1 MTVQDLDPRVTTEQ
15 PGLVGVVQDYG
26 RRLLQGELV
35 TLPVL
40 LGLILIW
47 GIFQAANDRFLSAA
61 NLTNL
66 MLQIA
71 ATGTI
76 AIGVVLVL
84 LIREIDL
91 SIAQVSGLSAAIMAI
106 LNTKQGMPGPVAIL
120 MALTAGAAI
129 GLFHGLWITRFRV
142 PSFVVTLA
150 GLLGWLGVQ
159 LSVLGRTGTVNLTD
173 RTIIG
178 LTGTFFPAVVGWLI
192 AVAVIGVT
200 STVSILNHRR
210 RAAAGLQLPSAHVLT
225 ARLIFVNA
233 VVLAVMAVFNA
244 DRGLPL
250 SVAIFLGLVILF
262 DLLTTRM
269 RFGRHARAVGGNAE
283 AASRAGIAV
292 DRIRVLVFVL
302 ASTMAAAGGILGASR
317 LLAVNQSS
325 GGSDLLL
332 NVIAAAVIGGTSLF
346 GGRGSA
352 WSALLGALVIG
363 SIANGMDLLTVSS
376 NVKFMVTGGVL
387 LIAVTI
393 DAVSRRGRL
402 AAGLA

>member
-1 MTVQDLDPRVTTEQ
+1 MTVHDLDPQVTAEPPRLT
-15 PGLVGVVQDYG
+15 GTLRGYG
-26 RRLLQGELV
+26 RRLSQGGLV
-35 TLPVL
+35 NLPVL

-47 GIFQAANDRFLSAA
+47 AIFQAANDRFLSAV

-76 AIGVVLVL
+76 AIGVVVVL
-84 LIREIDL
+84 LIAEIDL
-91 SIAQVSGLSAAIMAI
+91 SIAQVSGLSAAIMAVI
-106 LNTKQGMPGPVAIL
+106 TTMGGVPGPFAIL
-120 MALTAGAAI
+120 AALAAGAAI
-129 GLFHGLWITRFRV
+129 GLFHGLWVTRFRV
-142 PSFVVTLA
+142 RSFVVTLA

-159 LSVLGRTGTVNLTD
+159 LSVLGRTGTVNVTD
-173 RTIIG
+173 RTIVG
-178 LTGTFFPAVVGWLI
+178 LAGTFFPPTVGWLV
-192 AVAVIGVT
+192 AVAVIGV
-200 STVSILNHRR
+200 VGAAGVLERRR
-210 RAAAGLQLPSAHVLT
+210 RAAAGLLLPGARTLV
-225 ARLIFVNA
+225 ARLVA
-233 VVLAVMAVFNA
+233 VSAAVLAMMAVFNA

-250 SVAIFLGLVILF
+250 SVTIFLALVVLF
-262 DLLTTRM
+262 DLLTTRT
-269 RFGRHARAVGGNAE
+269 RFGRHIRAVGGNAE
-283 AASRAGIAV
+283 AARRAGIAV

-363 SIANGMDLLTVSS
+363 SIANGMDLLAVSS
-376 NVKFMVTGGVL
+376 SVKFMVTGAVL
-387 LIAVTI
+387 LVAATI
-393 DAVSRRGRL
+393 DSVSRRGRL
-402 AAGLA
+402 AAGRA

>member
-1 MTVQDLDPRVTTEQ
+1 MIIQDLDPGVTTEQ
-15 PGLVGVVQDYG
+15 PGLTGALRDYG
-26 RRLLQGELV
+26 RRLSQGELAYW
-35 TLPVL
+35 PVL

-47 GIFQAANDRFLSAA
+47 GVFQAANDRFLSAV

-76 AIGVVLVL
+76 AIGVVVVL

-91 SIAQVSGLSAAIMAI
+91 SIAQVSGLSAAIMAVI
-106 LNTKQGMPGPVAIL
+106 SAKGGVPGPFAMLI
-120 MALTAGAAI
+120 ALAAGAAI
-129 GLFHGLWITRFRV
+129 GLFHGLWVTRFRV

-173 RTIIG
+173 RTILG
-178 LTGTFFPAVVGWLI
+178 LAGTFFPPVLGWLV
-192 AVAVIGVT
+192 AVAVIGIVGAMG
-200 STVSILNHRR
+200 VLDRRR
-210 RAAAGLQLPSAHVLT
+210 RAAAGLRLPGARAPA
-225 ARLIFVNA
+225 ARLVVVSA
-233 VVLAVMAVFNA
+233 VVLAAMAVFNA

-250 SVAIFLGLVILF
+250 SVMIFLVLVVLV

-269 RFGRHARAVGGNAE
+269 RFGRHARAVGGNPE
-283 AASRAGIAV
+283 AARRAGIAV

-363 SIANGMDLLTVSS
+363 SIANGMDLLAVSS
-376 NVKFMVTGGVL
+376 NVKFMVTGAVL
-387 LIAVTI
+387 LVAATI

-402 AAGLA
+402 TAGRA